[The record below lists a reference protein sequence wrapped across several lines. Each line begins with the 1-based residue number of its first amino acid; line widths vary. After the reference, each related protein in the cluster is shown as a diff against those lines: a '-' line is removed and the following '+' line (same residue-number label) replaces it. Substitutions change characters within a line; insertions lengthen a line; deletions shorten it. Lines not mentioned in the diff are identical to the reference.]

1 MHDLL
6 EEIELDEGFVGTPY
20 DDSLGI
26 PTIGIGTKLPLDKDE
41 ARLILKYRLD
51 KKIDHL
57 LREKP
62 VVMTLSQEKQKV
74 LFNMAYQLGVNGLL
88 KFKRMWIAIEEHNFR
103 EAGYEGR
110 DSKWF
115 QQTPNRAEK
124 LMQILEV

>member
-1 MHDLL
+1 MNLL
-6 EEIELDEGFVGTPY
+6 EEIEQDEGFVGEPY

-41 ARLILKYRLD
+41 ARLILKHRLD

-57 LREKP
+57 LSLKP
-62 VVMTLSQEKQKV
+62 IVLTLPEEKQKV
-74 LFNMAYQLGVNGLL
+74 LFNMAYQMGVNGLL
-88 KFKRMWIAIEEHNFR
+88 NFRRMWIAIENHNYI
-103 EAGYEGR
+103 EAGIEGR

-124 LMQILEV
+124 LMTILEA